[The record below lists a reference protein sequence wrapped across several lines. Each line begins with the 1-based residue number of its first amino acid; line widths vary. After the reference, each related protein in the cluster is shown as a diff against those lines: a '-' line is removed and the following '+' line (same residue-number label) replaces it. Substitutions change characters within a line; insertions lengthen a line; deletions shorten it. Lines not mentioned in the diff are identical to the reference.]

1 MGFVK
6 YIYYGIVQKYNQSKE
21 RRGMK
26 FFLDTANL
34 DEIREIA
41 SYGVLDGVTT
51 NPTLVAKEGE
61 QGSFKELI
69 REICEIVNGP
79 VSAEVVSTDVERMI
93 EEAKELARIHPN
105 VVVKM
110 PLTEDG
116 IRATKKVSEEGIRVN
131 VTLVFSPT
139 QALLAAKAGATY
151 VSPFVGRLDDI
162 SSTGMEL
169 VKDIVTIYKN
179 YGYITEVLVASV
191 RHPIHVV
198 EAAKVGAH
206 IATMPYRVFKQLI
219 KHPLTDIGLER
230 FLSDWKKLKG

>member
-1 MGFVK
+1 
-6 YIYYGIVQKYNQSKE
+6 
-21 RRGMK
+21 MK

-162 SSTGMEL
+162 SST
-169 VKDIVTIYKN
+169 
-179 YGYITEVLVASV
+179 
-191 RHPIHVV
+191 
-198 EAAKVGAH
+198 
-206 IATMPYRVFKQLI
+206 
-219 KHPLTDIGLER
+219 
-230 FLSDWKKLKG
+230 

>member
-1 MGFVK
+1 
-6 YIYYGIVQKYNQSKE
+6 
-21 RRGMK
+21 MK

-93 EEAKELARIHPN
+93 EEARELARIHPN

-169 VKDIVTIYKN
+169 VRDIVTIYKN

-206 IATMPYRVFKQLI
+206 IATMPYSVFKQLI